1 MAQVLK
7 LDSMDEADDGVTRET
22 KLRVW
27 WSCFIIDTWSSGG
40 SSVAR
45 QLRIPEKRPRV
56 PMDESAFYRM
66 RSGDPDIGAEDWRPG
81 IWGHMVIMV
90 NIYRQI
96 QDLLHYLAETTEWD
110 DEAVGKEVHRLDTE
124 LDAFE
129 RNLPPEMRWSL
140 ENLALHIT
148 KGLGRV
154 FVAFHIGFHHYYTL
168 LFYQH
173 LDQRRLPTRS
183 SRAYAARCKH
193 HSTIVCDVLKASRE
207 HREAE
212 ALYHIVGHVTVVS
225 SSVLLHTYLFGD
237 AAELPDTSG
246 RLKSNLESL
255 VQLRRYWPGM
265 ELMVRVSAVQKDFVY
280 FTIC

>member
-1 MAQVLK
+1 MN
-7 LDSMDEADDGVTRET
+7 ETDDAVTRET

-45 QLRIPEKRPRV
+45 QFKVPERQPRV
-56 PMDESAFYRM
+56 PMDESVFYELRI
-66 RSGDPDIGAEDWRPG
+66 GDPDVSAADWRPG
-81 IWGHMVIMV
+81 IWGHMVRLV

-96 QDLLHYLAETTEWD
+96 QYLLHYLAETTEWD
-110 DEAVGKEVHRLDTE
+110 DGAIEKEVHRLDVE

-129 RNLPPEMRWSL
+129 RSLPPEMQWSL
-140 ENLALHIT
+140 DNLALQIT

-183 SRAYAARCKH
+183 GRAYAARCKH
-193 HSTIVCDVLKASRE
+193 HSTIICDILKASRE
-207 HREAE
+207 HTGAE

-225 SSVLLHTYLFGD
+225 PSVLLHTYLFGD
-237 AAELPDTSG
+237 AGELPDTSR

-255 VQLRRYWPGM
+255 VLLRRYWPGM
-265 ELMVRVSAVQKDFVY
+265 ELMVGNFTRLKTSEDFCATY
-280 FTIC
+280 FR